1 MIHLVIS
8 FIVLSF
14 IGLIDSAYLIFKHY
28 KKEPLV
34 CPITHNCDVVT
45 ESKWSK
51 IFIVRNDI
59 LGAIFYLTILI
70 GVILFLSYPTIKIYL
85 SLFSGLALLF
95 SIFLIFIQIYK
106 IKNFCFYC
114 IVSTIINFL
123 IFINSFG
130 L

>member
-1 MIHLVIS
+1 MIYLVIS
-8 FIVLSF
+8 FAVFSF
-14 IGLIDSAYLIFKHY
+14 LGLVDSAYLIFKRY

-34 CPITHNCDVVT
+34 CPITPDCNVVT

-51 IFIVRNDI
+51 IFMVHNDI
-59 LGAIFYLTILI
+59 LGAIFYLTMLI

-95 SIFLIFIQIYK
+95 SIFLIFIQTYK

-114 IVSTIINFL
+114 IVSAAINLL

>member
-8 FIVLSF
+8 FAVLSF
-14 IGLIDSAYLIFKHY
+14 LGLVDSAYLIFKRY

-34 CPITHNCDVVT
+34 CPITHNCDIVT

-51 IFIVRNDI
+51 IFRVHNDI
-59 LGAIFYLTILI
+59 LGAIFYLTMMV
-70 GVILFLSYPTIKIYL
+70 GVILFLSYPSIKIYL
-85 SLFSGLALLF
+85 SISSGLALLF
-95 SIFLIFIQIYK
+95 SIFLMFIQTYK

-114 IVSTIINFL
+114 ILSAIINFL